1 MEIKGALEDDSD
13 LEEMWVLHKINQYR
27 AVHIVQQYALTN
39 EIDPIWLQ
47 RVLKFSYE
55 KVTAA
60 DDPSITYNSITL
72 GKAILPTVVSLP
84 EDIGTYRIAGS
95 GAILQFEPCDFNRL
109 MMKAEIGEESHGEYG
124 YYAKLG
130 NIVYEFPY
138 IMEGSAVIVAAN
150 PMEIVINNPD
160 PDIPAVGSL
169 GDPTYI
175 PAIIAPATR
184 NLRMDDE
191 YPLDPL
197 LAQRAILDLLTKD
210 MQLADGVITDII
222 NDSQRE
228 FKIMKDEQNISGNKR
243 QR

>member
-1 MEIKGALEDDSD
+1 MTFEEIIWDIMEIKGALEDDSD
-13 LEEMWVLHKINQYR
+13 LEEMWVLHKINNYR
-27 AVHIVQQYALTN
+27 AVHIAAQFALTN
-39 EIDPIWLQ
+39 EVDPIWLQ

-72 GKAILPTVVSLP
+72 GKAILPTVIALP

-109 MMKAEIGEESHGEYG
+109 MMKAEIGEENHGEYG

-130 NIVYEFPY
+130 NMIYVTPY
-138 IMEGSAVIVAAN
+138 LMEGSAVIVAAN
-150 PMEIVINNPD
+150 PMDVQILDAGV
-160 PDIPAVGSL
+160 
-169 GDPTYI
+169 
-175 PAIIAPATR
+175 
-184 NLRMDDE
+184 LRDMTLEDE
-191 YPLDPL
+191 YPLDPV
-197 LAQRAILDLLTKD
+197 LAQRAILDFLTKD
-210 MQLADGVITDII
+210 MQLSDSSITDIV

-228 FKIMKDEQNISGNKR
+228 FKIMKDEQNISGNQR